1 MKAIICKKFAPV
13 SELVWEEVA
22 DPIAGPGEI
31 VVDVKAAGLNYPD
44 NLIVQ
49 GLYQFQPER
58 PFSPGHEGSG
68 VVSSVGPD
76 VKMHSVGDSVAFFK
90 GFGAFAEKIVVS
102 ERMAFP
108 IPKSFPHKIAAGVF
122 MVYGTS
128 YHGLVQRAKINKQDE
143 VLVLGAAG
151 GVGLAA
157 VDIAKSFGARVV
169 AAVSTKEKAEVCK
182 GYGADDVV
190 IYGEEKLDKEGQ
202 KALTKELKSKSVRG
216 GFSIIY
222 DPIGDCFAE
231 PALRSISWGGT
242 YLVVGFAAGKI
253 PLFPT
258 NLMLLKGCAVSGV
271 FIGRFQQEEPQQNA
285 QNLKEIGELL
295 GSGKLTPCP
304 SRLTQLNELLNA
316 ELLARWFLLT
326 TSQNKAVLGKATLVS
341 RTV

>member
-31 VVDVKAAGLNYPD
+31 VIDIKAAGLNYPD

-68 VVSSVGPD
+68 VVSSVGAG

-108 IPKSFPHKIAAGVF
+108 VPKNFPHKIAAGVF

-128 YHGLVQRAKINKQDE
+128 YHGLVQRAKINKEDE

-182 GYGADDVV
+182 NYGVDDVV
-190 IYGEEKLDKEGQ
+190 IYGEEKLDKGGQ

-231 PALRSISWGGT
+231 PALRSIGWGGT

-253 PLFPT
+253 PSFPT

-271 FIGRFQQEEPQQNA
+271 FIGRFQQEDPQQNA

-295 GSGKLTPCP
+295 GSGKLAPFISETIPM
-304 SRLTQLNELLNA
+304 SESVGAIERIAN
-316 ELLARWFLLT
+316 RG
-326 TSQNKAVLGKATLVS
+326 VVGKV
-341 RTV
+341 VFVND

>member
-13 SELVWEEVA
+13 SDLVWEEVA
-22 DPIAGPGEI
+22 DPVAGPGEV
-31 VVDVKAAGLNYPD
+31 VVDIKAAGLNYPD

-49 GLYQFQPER
+49 GLYQFRPER
-58 PFSPGHEGSG
+58 PFSPGHEGAG
-68 VVSSVGPD
+68 VVSSVGEGVD
-76 VKMHSVGDSVAFFK
+76 MHSVGDSVAFFK
-90 GFGAFAEKIVVS
+90 GFGAFAEKIVLPAQ
-102 ERMAFP
+102 MAFP
-108 IPKSFPHKIAAGVF
+108 IPESFPFHVAAGVF

-128 YHGLVQRAKINKQDE
+128 YHALVQRAGINKDDE

-169 AAVSTKEKAEVCK
+169 AAVSTKEKAEVCA
-182 GYGADDVV
+182 GYGVDDGIV
-190 IYGEEKLDKEGQ
+190 YGEKKLNKEGQ
-202 KALTKELKSKSVRG
+202 KAFTKELKSKSVRG

-231 PALRSISWGGT
+231 PALRSIGWGGT

-253 PLFPT
+253 PSFPA

-271 FIGRFQQEEPQQNA
+271 FIGRFQQEEPEQNS

-295 GSGKLTPCP
+295 GSGKLTPFISETVP
-304 SRLTQLNELLNA
+304 MSDSVAAIQKIAKRG
-316 ELLARWFLLT
+316 
-326 TSQNKAVLGKATLVS
+326 VVGKVVFVNS
-341 RTV
+341 

>member
-1 MKAIICKKFAPV
+1 M
-13 SELVWEEVA
+13 
-22 DPIAGPGEI
+22 
-31 VVDVKAAGLNYPD
+31 
-44 NLIVQ
+44 
-49 GLYQFQPER
+49 R
-58 PFSPGHEGSG
+58 
-68 VVSSVGPD
+68 
-76 VKMHSVGDSVAFFK
+76 FFK

-128 YHGLVQRAKINKQDE
+128 YHGLVQRAKINKEDE

-182 GYGADDVV
+182 GYGVDDVV

-231 PALRSISWGGT
+231 PALRSIGWGGT

-295 GSGKLTPCP
+295 GSGKLTPFISETIP
-304 SRLTQLNELLNA
+304 MSESVDAIERIA
-316 ELLARWFLLT
+316 KRG
-326 TSQNKAVLGKATLVS
+326 VVGKV
-341 RTV
+341 VFIND

>member
-13 SELVWEEVA
+13 SELAWEEVA
-22 DPIAGPGEI
+22 DPVARPGEI
-31 VVDVKAAGLNYPD
+31 VIDVKAAGLNYPD

-68 VVSSVGPD
+68 IVSSVGAD

-128 YHGLVQRAKINKQDE
+128 YHGLVQRAKINKEDE

-182 GYGADDVV
+182 GYGVDDVV
-190 IYGEEKLDKEGQ
+190 IYGEEKLNNEGQ
-202 KALTKELKSKSVRG
+202 RALTKELKSKSVRG
-216 GFSIIY
+216 GFSVIY

-231 PALRSISWGGT
+231 PALRSIGWGGT
-242 YLVVGFAAGKI
+242 YLVVGFAAGNI
-253 PLFPT
+253 PSFPT

-295 GSGKLTPCP
+295 GSGKLTPFISETIP
-304 SRLTQLNELLNA
+304 MSESVDAIERIA
-316 ELLARWFLLT
+316 KRG
-326 TSQNKAVLGKATLVS
+326 VVGKV
-341 RTV
+341 VFIND

>member
-1 MKAIICKKFAPV
+1 MKAVVCKKFAPV

-31 VVDVKAAGLNYPD
+31 IIDIKAAGLNYPD

-68 VVSSVGPD
+68 VVSSVGAG
-76 VKMHSVGDSVAFFK
+76 VKMHNVGDSVAFFK

-108 IPKSFPHKIAAGVF
+108 VPKNFPHKIAAGVF

-128 YHGLVQRAKINKQDE
+128 YHGLVQRAKINKEDE

-182 GYGADDVV
+182 NYGVDDVV
-190 IYGEEKLDKEGQ
+190 IYGEEKLDKGGQ
-202 KALTKELKSKSVRG
+202 KALTKKLKSKSVRG

-231 PALRSISWGGT
+231 PALRSIGWGGT

-253 PLFPT
+253 PSFPT

-271 FIGRFQQEEPQQNA
+271 FIGRFQQEDPQQNA

-295 GSGKLTPCP
+295 GSGKLAPFISETIPM
-304 SRLTQLNELLNA
+304 SESVGAIERIAN
-316 ELLARWFLLT
+316 RG
-326 TSQNKAVLGKATLVS
+326 VVGKV
-341 RTV
+341 VFVND

>member
-22 DPIAGPGEI
+22 DPVAGPGEI

-58 PFSPGHEGSG
+58 PFSPGHEGAG
-68 VVSSVGPD
+68 TVSSVGEG
-76 VKMHSVGDSVAFFK
+76 VKTHKVGDNVAFFK
-90 GFGAFAEKIVVS
+90 GFGAFAEKIVLS
-102 ERMAFP
+102 EGLAFS
-108 IPKSFPHKIAAGVF
+108 IPDTLPHPVAAGVF

-128 YHGLVQRAKINKQDE
+128 YHALVQRANITKNDE
-143 VLVLGAAG
+143 VLVLGASG

-169 AAVSTKEKAEVCK
+169 AAVSSKEKADVCK
-182 GYGADDVV
+182 RYNVDDVV
-190 IYGEEKLDKEGQ
+190 VYGKEKLDQEGQ
-202 KALTKELKSKSVRG
+202 KLLTKELKSKSKRG

-222 DPIGDCFAE
+222 DPLGDCFAE

-253 PLFPT
+253 PLLPT

-271 FIGRFQQEEPQQNA
+271 FIGRFQQEEPKQNA
-285 QNLKEIGELL
+285 QNIQEIGGLL
-295 GSGKLTPCP
+295 SSGKLTPFISETIP
-304 SRLTQLNELLNA
+304 MA
-316 ELLARWFLLT
+316 ESVGAIERIA
-326 TSQNKAVLGKATLVS
+326 KRGVIGKV
-341 RTV
+341 VFIND

>member
-1 MKAIICKKFAPV
+1 MKAIVCKKFAPV

-22 DPIAGPGEI
+22 DPVAGPGEI
-31 VVDVKAAGLNYPD
+31 VIDVKAAGLNYPD

-68 VVSSVGPD
+68 VVSSVGAD

-128 YHGLVQRAKINKQDE
+128 YHGLVQRAKINKEDE

-157 VDIAKSFGARVV
+157 VDIAKSYGARVV
-169 AAVSTKEKAEVCK
+169 AAVSTKEKADVCRN
-182 GYGADDVV
+182 YGVDDVV
-190 IYGEEKLDKEGQ
+190 VYGEEKLDKERQ
-202 KALTKELKSKSVRG
+202 KAFTKELKSKSVRG
-216 GFSIIY
+216 GFSIVY

-231 PALRSISWGGT
+231 PALRSIGWGGT

-253 PLFPT
+253 PSFPT

-285 QNLKEIGELL
+285 QNLKEISELL
-295 GSGKLTPCP
+295 GSGKLTPLISETIP
-304 SRLTQLNELLNA
+304 MSDSVDAIERIA
-316 ELLARWFLLT
+316 KRG
-326 TSQNKAVLGKATLVS
+326 VVGKV
-341 RTV
+341 VFIND

>member
-13 SELVWEEVA
+13 SELVWEEVD
-22 DPIAGPGEI
+22 DPVAGPGEI
-31 VVDVKAAGLNYPD
+31 VIDVKAAGLNYPD

-68 VVSSVGPD
+68 VVSSVGAD

-128 YHGLVQRAKINKQDE
+128 YHGLVQRAKINKEDE

-182 GYGADDVV
+182 GYGVDDVV

-231 PALRSISWGGT
+231 PALRSIGWGGT

-253 PLFPT
+253 PSFPT

-271 FIGRFQQEEPQQNA
+271 FIGRFQQKEPQQNA

-295 GSGKLTPCP
+295 GSGKLTPLISETIP
-304 SRLTQLNELLNA
+304 MSESVNA
-316 ELLARWFLLT
+316 IERIARRG
-326 TSQNKAVLGKATLVS
+326 VVGKV
-341 RTV
+341 VFINN

>member
-13 SELVWEEVA
+13 SDLVWEEVA
-22 DPIAGPGEI
+22 DPVAGPGE
-31 VVDVKAAGLNYPD
+31 VVIDVKAAGLNYPD
-44 NLIVQ
+44 NLIVR

-68 VVSSVGPD
+68 VVSSVGAD
-76 VKMHSVGDSVAFFK
+76 VKMHNVGDSVAFFK

-128 YHGLVQRAKINKQDE
+128 YHGLVQRAKINKEDE

-169 AAVSTKEKAEVCK
+169 AAVSTKEKAEICK
-182 GYGADDVV
+182 GYGVDDVV
-190 IYGEEKLDKEGQ
+190 IYGKEKLDREGQ
-202 KALTKELKSKSVRG
+202 KALTKELKSKSTRG

-231 PALRSISWGGT
+231 PALRSIGWGGT
-242 YLVVGFAAGKI
+242 YLVIGFAAGKI
-253 PLFPT
+253 PAFPT

-271 FIGRFQQEEPQQNA
+271 FIGRFQQEEPKQNA

-295 GSGKLTPCP
+295 GSGKLTPFISETIP
-304 SRLTQLNELLNA
+304 MSESVDAIERIA
-316 ELLARWFLLT
+316 KRG
-326 TSQNKAVLGKATLVS
+326 VVGKVVFVNS
-341 RTV
+341 

>member
-1 MKAIICKKFAPV
+1 MKAIICKNFAPV
-13 SELVWEEVA
+13 SELVWEEVD
-22 DPIAGPGEI
+22 DPVAGPGEI

-44 NLIVQ
+44 NLIVR
-49 GLYQFQPER
+49 GLYQFQPQR

-68 VVSSVGPD
+68 VVTSVGSD
-76 VKMHSVGDSVAFFK
+76 VQMHSVGDCVAFFK

-102 ERMAFP
+102 ERMAFT

-128 YHGLVQRAKINKQDE
+128 YHGLVQRAKINKEDE

-169 AAVSTKEKAEVCK
+169 AAVSTKEKAEVCR
-182 GYGADDVV
+182 GYGVDDVV
-190 IYGEEKLDKEGQ
+190 IYGEEKLNKEGQ
-202 KALTKELKSKSVRG
+202 KSLTKELKSKSVRG

-231 PALRSISWGGT
+231 PALRSIGWGGT

-253 PLFPT
+253 PSFPT

-295 GSGKLTPCP
+295 GSGKLTPFISETIP
-304 SRLTQLNELLNA
+304 MSESIDAIERIA
-316 ELLARWFLLT
+316 KRG
-326 TSQNKAVLGKATLVS
+326 VLGKV
-341 RTV
+341 VFIND

>member
-1 MKAIICKKFAPV
+1 MKAVICKKFAPV

-22 DPIAGPGEI
+22 DPVAGPGEI
-31 VVDVKAAGLNYPD
+31 VIDVKAAGLNYPD

-128 YHGLVQRAKINKQDE
+128 YHGLVQRAKINKDDE

-182 GYGADDVV
+182 NYGVDDVV
-190 IYGEEKLDKEGQ
+190 IYGKEELDKEGQ
-202 KALTKELKSKSVRG
+202 KAFTKELKSKSARG

-231 PALRSISWGGT
+231 PALRSIGWGGT

-253 PLFPT
+253 PAFPT

-271 FIGRFQQEEPQQNA
+271 FIGRFQQEEPKQNA

-295 GSGKLTPCP
+295 GSGKLTPFISETIP
-304 SRLTQLNELLNA
+304 MSESVDAIERIA
-316 ELLARWFLLT
+316 KRG
-326 TSQNKAVLGKATLVS
+326 VVGKV
-341 RTV
+341 VFVNN

>member
-1 MKAIICKKFAPV
+1 MKAVICKKFAPV

-22 DPIAGPGEI
+22 DPVAGPGEI
-31 VVDVKAAGLNYPD
+31 VIDVKAAGLNYPD

-68 VVSSVGPD
+68 VVSSVGAD
-76 VKMHSVGDSVAFFK
+76 VKMHNVGDSVAFFK

-108 IPKSFPHKIAAGVF
+108 IPESFSHKIAAGVF

-128 YHGLVQRAKINKQDE
+128 YHGLVQRAKINKDDE

-169 AAVSTKEKAEVCK
+169 AAVSTKEKADVCK
-182 GYGADDVV
+182 SYGVDDVV
-190 IYGEEKLDKEGQ
+190 IYGEDKLDKEGQ

-216 GFSIIY
+216 GFSIVY

-231 PALRSISWGGT
+231 PALRSIGWGGT

-253 PLFPT
+253 PSFPT

-295 GSGKLTPCP
+295 GSGKLTPFISETIP
-304 SRLTQLNELLNA
+304 MSDSVEAIERIA
-316 ELLARWFLLT
+316 KRG
-326 TSQNKAVLGKATLVS
+326 VVGKV
-341 RTV
+341 VFIND

>member
-22 DPIAGPGEI
+22 DPVAGPGEI

-58 PFSPGHEGSG
+58 PFSPGHEGAG
-68 VVSSVGPD
+68 TVSSVGEG
-76 VKMHSVGDSVAFFK
+76 VKTHKVGDNVAFFK
-90 GFGAFAEKIVVS
+90 GFGAFAEKIVLS
-102 ERMAFP
+102 EGLAFS
-108 IPKSFPHKIAAGVF
+108 IPDTLPHPVAAGVF

-128 YHGLVQRAKINKQDE
+128 YHALVQRANITKNDE
-143 VLVLGAAG
+143 VLVLGASG

-169 AAVSTKEKAEVCK
+169 AAVSSKEKADVCRR
-182 GYGADDVV
+182 YNVDDVV
-190 IYGEEKLDKEGQ
+190 VYGKEKLDQEGQ
-202 KALTKELKSKSVRG
+202 KLLTKELKSKSKRG

-222 DPIGDCFAE
+222 DPLGDCFAE

-253 PLFPT
+253 PLLPT

-271 FIGRFQQEEPQQNA
+271 FIGRFQQEEPKQNA
-285 QNLKEIGELL
+285 QNIQEIGGLL
-295 GSGKLTPCP
+295 SSGKLTPFISETIP
-304 SRLTQLNELLNA
+304 MA
-316 ELLARWFLLT
+316 ESVDAIERIA
-326 TSQNKAVLGKATLVS
+326 KRGVIGKV
-341 RTV
+341 VFIND

>member
-22 DPIAGPGEI
+22 DPVAGPGEI
-31 VVDVKAAGLNYPD
+31 VIDVKAAGLNYPD

-68 VVSSVGPD
+68 VVSSVGAD
-76 VKMHSVGDSVAFFK
+76 VKMHNVGDSVAFFK

-128 YHGLVQRAKINKQDE
+128 YHGLVQRAKINKGDE

-169 AAVSTKEKAEVCK
+169 AAVSTKEKAEACK
-182 GYGADDVV
+182 NYGVDDVV
-190 IYGEEKLDKEGQ
+190 IYGKEKLDKEMQ
-202 KALTKELKSKSVRG
+202 KALTKELKSKSTRG

-231 PALRSISWGGT
+231 PALRSIGWGGT

-253 PLFPT
+253 PAFPT

-271 FIGRFQQEEPQQNA
+271 FIGRFQQEEPKQNA

-295 GSGKLTPCP
+295 GSGKLTPFISETIP
-304 SRLTQLNELLNA
+304 MSESVDAIERIA
-316 ELLARWFLLT
+316 KRG
-326 TSQNKAVLGKATLVS
+326 VVGKV
-341 RTV
+341 VFVNN

>member
-1 MKAIICKKFAPV
+1 MKALICKKFAPV

-22 DPIAGPGEI
+22 DPVAGPGEI
-31 VVDVKAAGLNYPD
+31 IIDVKAAGLNYPD

-68 VVSSVGPD
+68 VVASVGAD
-76 VKMHSVGDSVAFFK
+76 VKKHRVGDNVAFFK

-102 ERMAFP
+102 EKMAFP
-108 IPKSFPHKIAAGVF
+108 IPKSFPHNIAGGVF

-128 YHGLVQRAKINKQDE
+128 YHALVQRAKINKEDE

-182 GYGADDVV
+182 NYGVDDVV
-190 IYGEEKLDKEGQ
+190 IYGEKKLDKEGQ
-202 KALTKELKSKSVRG
+202 KALTKELKSKSVLG
-216 GFSIIY
+216 GFSVIY
-222 DPIGDCFAE
+222 DPMGDCFAE
-231 PALRSISWGGT
+231 PALRSIGWGGT

-253 PLFPT
+253 PSFPT

-271 FIGRFQQEEPQQNA
+271 FIGRFQQEEPQQNV
-285 QNLKEIGELL
+285 QNLREIGELL
-295 GSGKLTPCP
+295 RSGKLTPLISETIP
-304 SRLTQLNELLNA
+304 MSESVDAIERIA
-316 ELLARWFLLT
+316 KRG
-326 TSQNKAVLGKATLVS
+326 VVGKIVFIND
-341 RTV
+341 

>member
-1 MKAIICKKFAPV
+1 MKAVICKKFAPV

-22 DPIAGPGEI
+22 DPVAGPGEI
-31 VVDVKAAGLNYPD
+31 VIDIKAAGLNYPD

-49 GLYQFQPER
+49 GLYQFKPER

-68 VVSSVGPD
+68 VVSSVGAD
-76 VKMHSVGDSVAFFK
+76 VKMHNVGDSVAFFK

-128 YHGLVQRAKINKQDE
+128 YHGLVQRAKINKGDE

-182 GYGADDVV
+182 NYGVDDVV
-190 IYGEEKLDKEGQ
+190 IYGKEKLDKEMQ
-202 KALTKELKSKSVRG
+202 KALTKELKSKSTRG

-231 PALRSISWGGT
+231 PALRSIGWGGT

-253 PLFPT
+253 PAFPT

-271 FIGRFQQEEPQQNA
+271 FIGRFQQEEPKQNA

-295 GSGKLTPCP
+295 GSGKLTPFISETIP
-304 SRLTQLNELLNA
+304 MSESIDAIERI
-316 ELLARWFLLT
+316 ARRG
-326 TSQNKAVLGKATLVS
+326 VVGKV
-341 RTV
+341 VFVNN

>member
-31 VVDVKAAGLNYPD
+31 VIDIKAAGLNYPD

-68 VVSSVGPD
+68 VVSSVGAD
-76 VKMHSVGDSVAFFK
+76 VKVHNVGDSVAFFK

-108 IPKSFPHKIAAGVF
+108 VPKNFPHKIAAGVF

-128 YHGLVQRAKINKQDE
+128 YHGLVQRAKINKEDE

-182 GYGADDVV
+182 NYGADDVV
-190 IYGEEKLDKEGQ
+190 IYGEEKLDKGGQ

-231 PALRSISWGGT
+231 PALRSIGWGGT

-253 PLFPT
+253 PSFPT

-271 FIGRFQQEEPQQNA
+271 FIGRFQQEDPQQNA

-295 GSGKLTPCP
+295 GSGKLTPFISETIP
-304 SRLTQLNELLNA
+304 MSESVGAIERIAN
-316 ELLARWFLLT
+316 RG
-326 TSQNKAVLGKATLVS
+326 VVGKV
-341 RTV
+341 VFVND

>member
-22 DPIAGPGEI
+22 DPVAGPGEI
-31 VVDVKAAGLNYPD
+31 VIDVKAAGLNYPD

-68 VVSSVGPD
+68 IVSSVGAD
-76 VKMHSVGDSVAFFK
+76 VKTHSVGDNVAFFK

-128 YHGLVQRAKINKQDE
+128 YHGLVQRAKINKEDE

-169 AAVSTKEKAEVCK
+169 AAVSTKEKADVCR
-182 GYGADDVV
+182 GYGVDDVV
-190 IYGEEKLDKEGQ
+190 VYGEEKLDKEGQ
-202 KALTKELKSKSVRG
+202 KALTKELKSKSIRG

-231 PALRSISWGGT
+231 PALRSIGWGGT

-253 PLFPT
+253 PSFPT

-295 GSGKLTPCP
+295 GSGKLTPLISETIP
-304 SRLTQLNELLNA
+304 MPDSVDAIERIA
-316 ELLARWFLLT
+316 KRG
-326 TSQNKAVLGKATLVS
+326 VVGKV
-341 RTV
+341 VFIND